1 MKKIYRL
8 FLLLVLSLSLFG
20 CKKDIPG
27 NDNTDNGSGNSEYVR
42 LVASPKA
49 WDGNKQADISYQ
61 LLIYSFADSDGD
73 GTGDLKGLTEKLDYL
88 DSLGVTS
95 LWLSP
100 IHPAMSYHGYDV
112 LDYGEVNPDFGTIED
127 FREFVNQ
134 AHSRNIKVY
143 IDYVLNHTGRE
154 HPWFKDASSSKDSP
168 YRDFY
173 IFSENPQADIA
184 AGKID
189 MIATEGSG
197 GYDQGQWFATSTTE
211 AVTLS
216 FTLDWS
222 DSSNPTVTVTTAD
235 TVDEDN
241 PDESENNAKYI
252 YFGDG
257 QLKKFYD
264 KGNGIYQLNVSFS
277 SSWGFLIKT
286 AVEWTAGTKYG
297 AGNPENSMIEFGVP
311 FVLHNSSDNN
321 AVYDIRM
328 PGSQYFHSH
337 FWTNW
342 FADLNYGKAEEAEKS
357 GAFKAVTECAKK
369 WVDAGIDGMRLDA
382 VKHIYHNERSD
393 ENPIFLD
400 KFYKEVAG
408 CYNSDEPFYM
418 VGEVFSDHS
427 DAAPYYKGLPAIFD
441 FAFWWRLSD
450 AINNGVGNKFVKTIL
465 SYKEEYKSY
474 RADYIDA
481 LKLSNHDEDRAGSVL
496 GESYKKMALAGAVL
510 LTSSGNPYIYYG
522 EELGYSGTKAGGD
535 EYVRQ
540 PMLWG
545 DTYTTSYT
553 DKIDNGLS
561 TKVGSIASPSPDAKS
576 VFDTYKSFARAR
588 NSYPA
593 LARGQM
599 VRHDVFNESVTSI
612 PSLCAWYMVY
622 EDEKLLV
629 LHNFAQ
635 DNISFLLRD
644 DVLNAIALQ
653 GDISIKKGNE
663 TRLMMGGYSSVVFEL
678 NK

>member
-211 AVTLS
+211 AV
-216 FTLDWS
+216 
-222 DSSNPTVTVTTAD
+222 
-235 TVDEDN
+235 
-241 PDESENNAKYI
+241 
-252 YFGDG
+252 
-257 QLKKFYD
+257 
-264 KGNGIYQLNVSFS
+264 
-277 SSWGFLIKT
+277 
-286 AVEWTAGTKYG
+286 
-297 AGNPENSMIEFGVP
+297 
-311 FVLHNSSDNN
+311 
-321 AVYDIRM
+321 
-328 PGSQYFHSH
+328 
-337 FWTNW
+337 
-342 FADLNYGKAEEAEKS
+342 
-357 GAFKAVTECAKK
+357 
-369 WVDAGIDGMRLDA
+369 
-382 VKHIYHNERSD
+382 
-393 ENPIFLD
+393 
-400 KFYKEVAG
+400 
-408 CYNSDEPFYM
+408 
-418 VGEVFSDHS
+418 
-427 DAAPYYKGLPAIFD
+427 
-441 FAFWWRLSD
+441 
-450 AINNGVGNKFVKTIL
+450 
-465 SYKEEYKSY
+465 
-474 RADYIDA
+474 
-481 LKLSNHDEDRAGSVL
+481 DR
-496 GESYKKMALAGAVL
+496 
-510 LTSSGNPYIYYG
+510 
-522 EELGYSGTKAGGD
+522 
-535 EYVRQ
+535 
-540 PMLWG
+540 
-545 DTYTTSYT
+545 
-553 DKIDNGLS
+553 
-561 TKVGSIASPSPDAKS
+561 KS
-576 VFDTYKSFARAR
+576 V
-588 NSYPA
+588 
-593 LARGQM
+593 
-599 VRHDVFNESVTSI
+599 V
-612 PSLCAWYMVY
+612 
-622 EDEKLLV
+622 
-629 LHNFAQ
+629 
-635 DNISFLLRD
+635 
-644 DVLNAIALQ
+644 
-653 GDISIKKGNE
+653 
-663 TRLMMGGYSSVVFEL
+663 
-678 NK
+678 